1 MGRAGGELKS
11 RKVALWVPVV
21 VGVVALALGLLLGNT
36 TAIGSKQ
43 LTVLDGRAH
52 LHNTENWLTSFDTD
66 DPDDQLTFE
75 ANAVHWSDGSR
86 TGYQHPPCLREGRAV
101 PVRVGYTWVDMPGE
115 TSRSVVAWVACR
127 G

>member
-1 MGRAGGELKS
+1 MGARGRRSGRARARAAARQHHGDRFEAAD
-11 RKVALWVPVV
+11 R
-21 VGVVALALGLLLGNT
+21 
-36 TAIGSKQ
+36 
-43 LTVLDGRAH
+43 LDGRAH

-115 TSRSVVAWVACR
+115 TSRSVVAWVECR